1 MFNKIFFRHQSD
13 RSLFYSC
20 PLCRK
25 GNIYEL
31 NLMRSVLACDRC
43 DRLFNLNFEEQTIE
57 SLDSRTPIF
66 WHWNGKRWQI
76 VKSPYDSNS
85 IYSGLFS

>member
-1 MFNKIFFRHQSD
+1 MFNKKFLRKPSD
-13 RSLFYSC
+13 RSPFDSC

-25 GNIYEL
+25 GNLYEL

-66 WHWNGKRWQI
+66 WHWNDNRWQT
-76 VKSPYDSNS
+76 VKPFNDSNS
-85 IYSGLFS
+85 IYSGLFC